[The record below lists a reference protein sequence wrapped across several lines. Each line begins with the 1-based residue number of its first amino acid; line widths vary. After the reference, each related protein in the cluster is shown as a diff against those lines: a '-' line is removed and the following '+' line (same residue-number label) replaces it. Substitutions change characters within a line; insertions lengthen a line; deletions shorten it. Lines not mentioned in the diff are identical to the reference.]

1 MAASDARGVSDQRIE
16 SVRANLKS
24 YLRRRY
30 RLLANEH
37 EDLLQ
42 QTLSDLFEATRKR
55 SEPIADEELAALAY
69 AILKRRIVDRFR
81 RETRSVIEDLPS
93 EVPAEPHDDGTFDDR
108 MHYRRLLRAVLVL
121 VDELTPDQQALVLD
135 ERASDADGPRTPA
148 QRQQLRRLRE
158 HLRSRLAT
166 EFGIRIDD
174 QSLGG

>member
-1 MAASDARGVSDQRIE
+1 LAASTARGASEQRFE
-16 SVRANLKS
+16 AVRAELGN

-37 EDLLQ
+37 DDLVQ
-42 QTLSDLFEATRKR
+42 QTLSDLFEATQKR
-55 SEPIADEELAALAY
+55 SEPIPDEALTALAY

-81 RETRSVIEDLPS
+81 RETRSVIEDMPSYELP
-93 EVPAEPHDDGTFDDR
+93 EPHDGGSFDDR

-135 ERASDADGPRTPA
+135 ESASDADGPRTPA

-158 HLRSRLAT
+158 QLRNRLAT
-166 EFGIRIDD
+166 EYGIRIDD
-174 QSLGG
+174 QSLGN